1 MRMKKSAVKAISLLL
16 AVLLFMSLLS
26 CAAPV
31 GPVSGAGSG
40 STAAGQSGENSGWNE
55 LKLNDPETKAPETEA
70 PKPETE
76 APKPETEAPKPE
88 TEAPKPETEAPE
100 PEPVIDENGVYDD
113 KENVALY
120 LHTYGKLPSNYITKK
135 EAENLGWTGGSLERF
150 APGKCIGGT
159 YFGNYE
165 GLLPKKKGRSY
176 YECDIGTLGR
186 SSRGAKRIVWSNDGL
201 IYYSGDHYETF
212 ELLYGEE

>member
-55 LKLNDPETKAPETEA
+55 LKLNDPETKA
-70 PKPETE
+70 PETE